1 MIPKDPAILLSFVNM
16 KLRDSYSSLDD
27 LCADLD
33 VDPAAISAA
42 LSARPFGGLTTPLIS
57 NIASLINPIANTI
70 TIKVKGTLENPD
82 IGVSINPINMLQG
95 REKILDNMEE
105 SL

>member
-1 MIPKDPAILLSFVNM
+1 MIPTDPAILLSFVNM

-42 LSARPFGGLTTPLIS
+42 LSALDYHYDS
-57 NIASLINPIANTI
+57 
-70 TIKVKGTLENPD
+70 
-82 IGVSINPINMLQG
+82 G
-95 REKILDNMEE
+95 RNQFV
-105 SL
+105 